1 MLSRRLLGLA
11 SLLPLVLA
19 CSKSAP
25 PAEEPRYELDD
36 EEESSGGPE
45 MMAEFGGLN
54 EEKVAR
60 VFKNVQPALSD
71 CLMKGYSRV
80 EFLGGEVRFLVNVNL
95 SGRAE
100 SAFIESSNLGDYETE
115 RCMLRELASQKWP
128 KPVGGRIGPARN
140 SIAFDPPSDVRAP
153 VDWSTSDVR
162 TALAQGSDD
171 LRACG
176 GNGPFVITAYVNTN
190 GSVMSA
196 GVAHSDPNGEAAA
209 ECLLN
214 AVRSLRFPSPGSW
227 PAKVTFER

>member
-1 MLSRRLLGLA
+1 MLSQRLLGLT
-11 SLLPLVLA
+11 SVLPLVLA
-19 CSKSAP
+19 CSKAP
-25 PAEEPRYELDD
+25 QPAEEPRYEIDD
-36 EEESSGGPE
+36 SEETRGGPE

-60 VFKNVQPALSD
+60 VFKNVQPALAD
-71 CLMKGYSRV
+71 CLMKGYDRV

-115 RCMLRELASQKWP
+115 RCMLRELSSQKWP

-153 VDWSTSDVR
+153 VQWSSDDVR
-162 TALAQGSDD
+162 SALAQGSEQ

-176 GNGPFVITAYVNTN
+176 GHGPFVITAYVSTN
-190 GSVMSA
+190 GSVLSV
-196 GVAHSDPNGEAAA
+196 GVAHADPHGEAAA
-209 ECLLN
+209 ECLLQ
-214 AVRSLRFPSPGSW
+214 AVRSLKFPSPGSW
-227 PAKVTFER
+227 PAKVSFER